1 MNGSES
7 PWRLDRRA
15 FLVSA
20 GIMGTTRGRVAFAR
34 IPEEQ
39 DTLLEHLEQ
48 EPPWPLV
55 DTNVS
60 LFRWPFRRLPDDTT
74 QKLVTTLRRYGV
86 VEAWA
91 GSLEGVFH
99 ADMKGVNERLM
110 EECAR
115 WSDLL
120 RPCGTIHPGLPDWEE
135 DFRQCVDD
143 WGMKVLRLFPNYH
156 GYSLDRP
163 EVEAVL
169 LMAAKR
175 RVLVQIVVEMEDPRT
190 QPRLFRVPPVNL
202 APLEQLLK
210 RVPDVTIMLLNGHR
224 TYSPTQLRRWM
235 ESGRVFVDLSMLE
248 GVGGIDR
255 LVGTVPAERVCF
267 GSSVPLFYFAAARL
281 KLVES
286 RLAPEVQQAIASGNA
301 RRLLEGLLAG

>member
-267 GSSVPLFYFAAARL
+267 GSFVPLFYFAAARL
-281 KLVES
+281 KLAES

>member
-1 MNGSES
+1 MNGGES

-163 EVEAVL
+163 EVEALL

-248 GVGGIDR
+248 GVGGIER
-255 LVGTVPAERVCF
+255 LVGTVSAERVCF
-267 GSSVPLFYFAAARL
+267 GSFVPLFYFAAARL

>member
-163 EVEAVL
+163 EVEALL

-248 GVGGIDR
+248 GVGGIER
-255 LVGTVPAERVCF
+255 LVGTVSAERVCF
-267 GSSVPLFYFAAARL
+267 GSFVPLFYFAAARL

>member
-1 MNGSES
+1 MNGGES

-163 EVEAVL
+163 EVEALL

-255 LVGTVPAERVCF
+255 LVGTVSAERVCF
-267 GSSVPLFYFAAARL
+267 GSFVPLFYFAAARL
-281 KLVES
+281 KLAES

>member
-1 MNGSES
+1 MNGGES

-163 EVEAVL
+163 EVEALL

-255 LVGTVPAERVCF
+255 LVGTVSAERVCF
-267 GSSVPLFYFAAARL
+267 GSFVPLFYFAAARL